1 LAEVKPA
8 IRRATAAD
16 YDALCL
22 LFEQADALHRRHLP
36 RIFRQPDGPAR
47 DREYLLGLIAAE
59 DAGLFI
65 AEVEGRPVGL
75 ICVVLRESPAV
86 PILVPR
92 RYAVVDTV
100 VVDERFRRA
109 GIGRALMEH
118 PAGWAAAQG
127 AESIELNVWEFN
139 REAIAFYERLGY
151 RTASRRMSKRPHE
164 PAEDA

>member
-1 LAEVKPA
+1 MRPA

-16 YDALCL
+16 YDTLCL
-22 LFEQADALHRRHLP
+22 LFEQVDALHRQHLP
-36 RIFRQPDGPAR
+36 RVFRQPDGPAR
-47 DREYLLGLIAAE
+47 DREYVLSLIAAE
-59 DAGLFI
+59 DVGLFV
-65 AEVEGRPVGL
+65 AVVEGRPVGL

-100 VVDERFRRA
+100 VVEERSRRA

-118 PAGWAAAQG
+118 AAGWSAARG

-151 RTASRRMSKRPHE
+151 RTASRRMSKRLHE
-164 PAEDA
+164 PVEDG